1 MTRLALIGVSVRAL
15 AESAALTGEE
25 VVAADF
31 FGDRDLAQACESY
44 AVGRDLGLPLT
55 AQGLATAARRLRAD
69 AVVYTANLE
78 NHPEVVGEISGWARV
93 IGNDAA
99 TLARVRDWASLR
111 RVCAAAGIAVPETL
125 LPGEERRARAGVR
138 WLRKRR
144 RSGGGHG
151 VRRWCGRALDADH
164 LLQAEIPGRPA
175 SVAFVADGQGARV
188 LAVSEQLIGRR
199 RLGARGFTW
208 CGNLVPFTT
217 APAEADALLPQ
228 ARRAA
233 TVLTRY
239 YGLRG
244 LNGLDCVVARDAD
257 GAPQL
262 WLIEVNP
269 RFTASM
275 ELAEA
280 AVGRSLF
287 ALHVAACEGRLPADL
302 LERDSFS
309 FYVLKVQLSDGTVKT
324 KRLNAEAFRKITSFA
339 NIKIRSRM
347 VHLYAEAEQRN
358 AVVVGTTNRT
368 EYLLGD
374 FCKYGDGGTD
384 IEPIAHLYK
393 NQIYQLAE
401 YLGVIREIIERTPS
415 PDTFSLPVSDQEF
428 FFRIPFTKL
437 DHLLFAWEHGI
448 PAEKAAEVLGLSREA
463 VMRAFTDFTTKNRST
478 AHLREMPGSMEKA
491 S

>member
-1 MTRLALIGVSVRAL
+1 MAYPGVCMQGLLREGHFMELNIHTLEIDPEREASRTAEFIRDRVKSSYRRTGAVVGLSGGIDSAVISELAVRAL
-15 AESAALTGEE
+15 GKENVTGLILPETESNPVSCRFAEKHAEK
-25 VVAADF
+25 
-31 FGDRDLAQACESY
+31 
-44 AVGRDLGLPLT
+44 LGI
-55 AQGLATAARRLRAD
+55 G
-69 AVVYTANLE
+69 Y
-78 NHPEVVGEISGWARV
+78 RV
-93 IGNDAA
+93 IDI
-99 TLARVRDWASLR
+99 TPTVESI
-111 RVCAAAGIAVPETL
+111 CPY
-125 LPGEERRARAGVR
+125 
-138 WLRKRR
+138 RKRDDFIR
-144 RSGGGHG
+144 ELIPEYTSG
-151 VRRWCGRALDADH
+151 C
-164 LLQAEIPGRPA
+164 
-175 SVAFVADGQGARV
+175 
-188 LAVSEQLIGRR
+188 
-199 RLGARGFTW
+199 
-208 CGNLVPFTT
+208 
-217 APAEADALLPQ
+217 
-228 ARRAA
+228 
-233 TVLTRY
+233 RY
-239 YGLRG
+239 
-244 LNGLDCVVARDAD
+244 NIA
-257 GAPQL
+257 
-262 WLIEVNP
+262 
-269 RFTASM
+269 
-275 ELAEA
+275 
-280 AVGRSLF
+280 
-287 ALHVAACEGRLPADL
+287 LPADL